1 MDITNG
7 VNGTDTAKMR
17 QGFNMPQ
24 ELANGIHWLGMRRN
38 VRLETNTYL
47 LLLKIKGKDLPLLI
61 DPGGPTVLNTIVHR
75 VQNILGSLGKLRL
88 IFLSH
93 QDPDVGLN
101 FSYLLKRIPG
111 LTIMCTND
119 VWRLAY
125 TFGVS
130 SGRFLSINNIK
141 NKRIDLSEEHGLR
154 LLPIPFC
161 PSTGACMLYD
171 EQSRILFSGGLF
183 GGITFT
189 LSLFATRQDWEGIRI
204 WHQVYISTRT
214 VLQQAIKTVQTIDPP
229 PLMIAPQ
236 HGTIL
241 QNDMIPF
248 VLDHLST
255 LPVGIDVPP
264 TTEVDKTM
272 YIEAINEVLATLE
285 KQVGADVINTLLH
298 RFDKDLSFPHLFTM
312 KDGKFT
318 DIRNDVLGDVMS
330 SFKMLLYALVQDQP
344 PEIQDVV
351 RKAISESTWNLPMF
365 MNTFMH
371 RK

>member
-1 MDITNG
+1 
-7 VNGTDTAKMR
+7 MR
-17 QGFNMPQ
+17 QDFNTPQ
-24 ELANGIHWLGMRRN
+24 ELVNGIYWLGMRRN

-47 LLLKIKGKDLPLLI
+47 LVLKIKGKELPLLI
-61 DPGGPTVLNTIVHR
+61 DPGGPTVLNAVAHR
-75 VQNILGSLGKLRL
+75 VQNILGNLEKLRL

-101 FSYLLKRIPG
+101 ISSLLKKIPG
-111 LTIMCTND
+111 LTVMCTDD
-119 VWRLAY
+119 VWRLAH
-125 TFGVS
+125 TLGIS
-130 SGRFLSINNIK
+130 SGRFLSANNIK
-141 NKRIDLSEEHGLR
+141 NQRVILSEKYGLR

-161 PSTGACMLYD
+161 PTSGACMLYD

-204 WHQVYISTRT
+204 WHQVYISTQK
-214 VLQQAIKTVQTIDPP
+214 VLQQAIKTVRAIDPP
-229 PLMIAPQ
+229 PLMIASH

-241 QNDMIPF
+241 KGDMIPF
-248 VLDHLST
+248 VLDQLSD
-255 LPVGIDVPP
+255 LPVGIDVAP
-264 TTEVDKTM
+264 TTEIDKAM
-272 YIEAINEVLATLE
+272 YIEAINDVLTTLE
-285 KQVGADVINTLLH
+285 KQAGADVISHLLQ
-298 RFDKDLSFPHLFTM
+298 RFNKDLSFPHLFTV
-312 KDGKFT
+312 KDGKLT

-330 SFKMLLYALVQDQP
+330 SFKMLLYALVQDQS

-371 RK
+371 RG